1 MNKALKNQIDD
12 MNFMSQL
19 FKKSPAV
26 IDANNLTDADAQRI
40 FQKIDGGLSPENLH
54 CDGEI
59 SAAQARAK
67 YRAYMSAVKGLRV
80 MGFTP
85 VDCYEI

>member
-12 MNFMSQL
+12 MNFMGTI
-19 FKKSPAV
+19 FGDAA
-26 IDANNLTDADAQRI
+26 IDADKLTDADAQKI
-40 FQKIDGGLSPENLH
+40 FQKIDCGLSPENLH

-67 YRAYMSAVKGLRV
+67 YRAYMSAVKGLRT

>member
-12 MNFMSQL
+12 MNFMSTI
-19 FKKSPAV
+19 FKDTP
-26 IDANNLTDADAQRI
+26 IDADNLTEADAQKI
-40 FQKIDGGLSPENLH
+40 FQKIDCGLSPENLH

-67 YRAYMSAVKGLRV
+67 YKAYMSAVKGLRT
-80 MGFTP
+80 MGFEP
-85 VDCYEI
+85 VDCYEL